1 MLYIMPFSATK
12 SSYEQ
17 STKAAQQPASAAAS
31 SQQPAAASGK
41 RWHSVTVHDLVVH
54 GL

>member
-1 MLYIMPFSATK
+1 MPFSATE
-12 SSYEQ
+12 SDTEQ

-31 SQQPAAASGK
+31 SQQPAAANDK
-41 RWHSVTVHDLVVH
+41 RGHSVTVHDLVMR